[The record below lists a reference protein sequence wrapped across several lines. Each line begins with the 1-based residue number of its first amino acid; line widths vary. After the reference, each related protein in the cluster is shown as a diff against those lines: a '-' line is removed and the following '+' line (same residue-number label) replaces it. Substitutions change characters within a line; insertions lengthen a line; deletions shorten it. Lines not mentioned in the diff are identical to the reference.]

1 MDKNDRFLNK
11 VHASGQMG
19 WGKRPLQ
26 QRLDEKAGPAEEA
39 RMNVPKE
46 EVKSV
51 PRMDATLEREIGEN
65 REASLPKDKNPIP
78 TGDVAFDAGKIVTGQ
93 SLGLRLEDLKL
104 HEWVNGTGEPVDPE
118 RKRMAGL
125 KLNEKDMR

>member
-19 WGKRPLQ
+19 WGGRLLQ
-26 QRLDEKAGPAEEA
+26 QRPDKKVGLVEEPTLD
-39 RMNVPKE
+39 VPRE

-51 PRMDATLEREIGEN
+51 PRMDATLERAIAQG
-65 REASLPKDKNPIP
+65 REGSLPKERNPIP
-78 TGDVAFDAGKIVTGQ
+78 KADRVSEAGRKEEGR
-93 SLGLRLEDLKL
+93 SLGLKLEDLKL

-118 RKRMAGL
+118 RKRLAGL